1 MIPWSQ
7 ATYIKPLKPLK
18 PTKKKGAK
26 TTQLVWLSFSLLNVK
41 FISLWEKHFA
51 LRKCILPSIPDLG
64 ALILVEG
71 KRTPSNSRICTSVLV
86 KRSRCFIL
94 LLEESKMP
102 SMWTTS
108 FGSVQG
114 SQAEN
119 VRKEIK
125 IEQLVTTR
133 CSAFVQLSVEKNLKL
148 PVPTSCFLWILNY
161 CNMSLTKPTKNHPA
175 FYQDVPRKILKVDDK
190 WHLPTQTRHA
200 RGILSTTPFQSL
212 IDLSHVDLSIT
223 FPNVCKNIID
233 ISCITIHAPSNIEI
247 LNHQK
252 KNTLPS
258 SCSSILGA

>member
-26 TTQLVWLSFSLLNVK
+26 KTQLVWRSFSLLNVK

-133 CSAFVQLSVEKNLKL
+133 NSFCIALCAKKTQASCSNKLFFVH
-148 PVPTSCFLWILNY
+148 LNY
-161 CNMSLTKPTKNHPA
+161 CNMSLTKTTTSSHLL
-175 FYQDVPRKILKVDDK
+175 PR
-190 WHLPTQTRHA
+190 RA
-200 RGILSTTPFQSL
+200 
-212 IDLSHVDLSIT
+212 
-223 FPNVCKNIID
+223 
-233 ISCITIHAPSNIEI
+233 
-247 LNHQK
+247 K
-252 KNTLPS
+252 KNPE
-258 SCSSILGA
+258 GWW